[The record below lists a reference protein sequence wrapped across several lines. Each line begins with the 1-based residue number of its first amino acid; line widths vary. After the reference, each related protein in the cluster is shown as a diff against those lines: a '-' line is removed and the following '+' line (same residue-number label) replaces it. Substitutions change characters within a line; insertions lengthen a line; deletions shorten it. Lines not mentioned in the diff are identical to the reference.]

1 MSYII
6 QFVFSES
13 SMHFFRHIFSS
24 LHVAGA
30 CQFSEHLKQNDFP
43 QSHVTDFSSSEFAS
57 IAFVQ
62 SGAGH
67 HLIKR
72 LLATNVF
79 KTRRE
84 YLSFNSFAS
93 SLTIV
98 KLSTKQQ
105 HKGVGQYILEQSP
118 ESTYNL
124 KQKNM

>member
-1 MSYII
+1 M
-6 QFVFSES
+6 FSES
-13 SMHFFRHIFSS
+13 SMHFFRHNFSS

-43 QSHVTDFSSSEFAS
+43 QSHFTDFSSSEFAS
-57 IAFVQ
+57 IAFAQ
-62 SGAGH
+62 PGAVH

-72 LLATNVF
+72 LLATNAF
-79 KTRRE
+79 KTTRE

-93 SLTIV
+93 SLTMV

-105 HKGVGQYILEQSP
+105 HKGVGQYTFEQSP

-124 KQKNM
+124 KQKNI